1 MFLAWHARCLQADG
15 QHHTEPAEA
24 SGWPSRD
31 ALWLSIL
38 KATKTGVAANNC
50 IIGEESRPI
59 SEPNA
64 NEETREMLWEEG
76 TFWESGSS
84 EGP

>member
-1 MFLAWHARCLQADG
+1 M
-15 QHHTEPAEA
+15 
-24 SGWPSRD
+24 
-31 ALWLSIL
+31 WLSIL
-38 KATKTGVAANNC
+38 KATKTGVAANSC

-64 NEETREMLWEEG
+64 NEETKEMLWEEG